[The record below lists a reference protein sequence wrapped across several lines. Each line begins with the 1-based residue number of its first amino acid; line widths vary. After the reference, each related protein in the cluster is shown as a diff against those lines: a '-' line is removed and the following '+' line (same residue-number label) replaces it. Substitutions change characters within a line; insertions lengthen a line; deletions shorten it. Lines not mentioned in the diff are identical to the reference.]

1 MKTIKTKKIRHI
13 FLAVLF
19 LFVMQTFA
27 SKLGIVYGV
36 TYVKSKS
43 IIYPMIMHGLS
54 DVFMVGIGYIFMIV
68 MI

>member
-1 MKTIKTKKIRHI
+1 MKTIKTKKIIHI

-43 IIYPMIMHGLS
+43 IIYPMIMHGFCL
-54 DVFMVGIGYIFMIV
+54 F
-68 MI
+68 